1 MLHSFKFSGEA
12 VSGIA
17 FVGILALSMT
27 VMGCGGGEG
36 GESGVVVRARR
47 ESIPVSRLE
56 LPRPETEE
64 TSVTGETVEADTVV
78 TVTQPEAEKEVTYEE
93 AEAAYQ
99 ERHYEEAVELFS
111 EYAER
116 RSENPWG
123 FYMLGL
129 SAWKAGEPAVAEK
142 AFNRALE
149 LDPGHVKSQLNLS
162 RVYLDAGR
170 SKDALTMIDKV
181 LAIDPESGEAY
192 RLQGR
197 ALSQSG
203 LVDSAVGAYRHAI
216 LIDDEDYWA
225 MNNLGLIFIEE
236 GRFADALPPLARA
249 VELKDDV
256 AILQNN
262 LGMALEG
269 TRHYRSAEEAYRSAT
284 LLDGSHGKALNNL
297 NRVEIVV
304 EDSWVE
310 PIDLKLLALDFK
322 DEIAGWSAVAVS
334 SESPVVSTPEEV
346 IAIEADSPENGQ
358 E

>member
-116 RSENPWG
+116 RSRGTPGASTCSACLPGRRENLP
-123 FYMLGL
+123 L
-129 SAWKAGEPAVAEK
+129 AEK

-225 MNNLGLIFIEE
+225 M
-236 GRFADALPPLARA
+236 
-249 VELKDDV
+249 K
-256 AILQNN
+256 
-262 LGMALEG
+262 
-269 TRHYRSAEEAYRSAT
+269 
-284 LLDGSHGKALNNL
+284 
-297 NRVEIVV
+297 
-304 EDSWVE
+304 
-310 PIDLKLLALDFK
+310 
-322 DEIAGWSAVAVS
+322 
-334 SESPVVSTPEEV
+334 
-346 IAIEADSPENGQ
+346 
-358 E
+358 